1 MLQMRTN
8 ENHRRSDDS
17 GRRLLWLMVLYC
29 AASLLHFARNTAYL
43 ADYPNLPAWLTRS
56 QVYVAWLGVTA
67 IGAVGYLV
75 RRAGHEL
82 GGLALIG
89 LYAALGFDG
98 LLHYG
103 RAPFAAHTTA
113 MNLTIWLEVAAAAL
127 LLGTVVLLAT
137 KAARYAR

>member
-1 MLQMRTN
+1 MQTTEVAPTTYRP
-8 ENHRRSDDS
+8 
-17 GRRLLWLMVLYC
+17 LLWLMALYC
-29 AASLLHFARNTAYL
+29 AASLLHFAHNAEYL

-75 RRAGHEL
+75 RRAGYEL
-82 GGLALIG
+82 AGLALIG
-89 LYAALGFDG
+89 SYAALGFDG

-103 RAPFAAHTTA
+103 RTPVDAHTPT

-127 LLGTVVLLAT
+127 LLGAVLILAT
-137 KAARYAR
+137 KRARDAQ

>member
-1 MLQMRTN
+1 MQATGVAAADRT
-8 ENHRRSDDS
+8 
-17 GRRLLWLMVLYC
+17 LLWLMALYC
-29 AASLLHFARNTAYL
+29 AASLTHFAHNAEYL
-43 ADYPNLPAWLTRS
+43 ADYPNLPAWLTRW

-67 IGAVGYLV
+67 IGAVGYRV

-82 GGLALIG
+82 AGLALIG

-103 RAPFAAHTTA
+103 RAPLAAHTPT

-127 LLGTVVLLAT
+127 LLGTVVGLAA